1 MTADDPVEPE
11 AGAPEAG
18 PADPTPKGR
27 RSLSRMRREM
37 TDDELSSSGVQKI
50 MMDDLDRLEA
60 EKIELQRYVDR
71 FHAADRE
78 NAVLKEKGKVRV
90 ASDITFG
97 VLMTL
102 GAAAIGYSPTLQAV
116 SGASQTL
123 VWTGAALLV
132 GGVLSKLVLR

>member
-18 PADPTPKGR
+18 PADATPKGR

-116 SGASQTL
+116 PGASQTL